1 MGQAMTDRRVVVTGI
16 GAITPIGLTAEDA
29 FATLLAGRSGVRP
42 TTRFDTSR
50 CAVKTAAEIRG
61 FDPLRHG
68 LSARDTRV
76 LDRYQQ
82 YVLAAADAAVTDARL
97 ALPRN
102 EIVSR
107 QKSHRR
113 FDRYGAAIGM
123 AFSSTEVLADQ
134 FGRLAARGTAGVSPR
149 LFNMTLPNAATSVL
163 SVRFGL
169 CGPLVTVSG
178 ASASGSDSV
187 IAAYDKIRHGRAEV
201 MLAGGSESPVTEIVV
216 SGFAQNRTGARSGV
230 CRPFDRDR
238 DGTVLGEGAAVM
250 VLEERDHAIARRAR
264 IYGEMLGYGMRG
276 DAFDMSDIPPQDAP
290 GMTACLLEALADAGI
305 DATDVGYLNV
315 HGTATKSNDPAEATA
330 IRKVFGHHLDAL
342 PVSGIKGSTGH
353 MLGGS
358 GAFEVMVALLATV
371 RGEVPPTYGLVDPD
385 PACDLNHVIGHGART
400 PVPVAISTSVGMG
413 GNNSAIVVRGH

>member
-1 MGQAMTDRRVVVTGI
+1 MTDRRVVITGV
-16 GAITPIGLTAEDA
+16 GAITPIGRTVDEA
-29 FATLLAGRSGVRP
+29 FETLMAGRSGVGR

-50 CAVKTAAEIRG
+50 CAVKTAAEITG
-61 FDPLRHG
+61 FDPLSHG
-68 LSARDTRV
+68 LSARDVRV

-82 YVLAAADAAVTDARL
+82 YALAAADAAVTDARL
-97 ALPRN
+97 DLPRN

-107 QKSHRR
+107 HKSHRR

-123 AFSSTEVLADQ
+123 AFSSTEVLAAQ
-134 FGRLAARGTAGVSPR
+134 FARLAAKGTAGVSPR
-149 LFNMTLPNAATSVL
+149 LFNMTLPNAGTSVL

-178 ASASGSDSV
+178 ASASGADSI

-201 MLAGGSESPVTEIVV
+201 MLAGGAESPITEIIV
-216 SGFAQNRTGARSGV
+216 SGFVQNHTGARSGA

-250 VLEERDHAIARRAR
+250 VLEERDHAVARKAR
-264 IYGEMLGYGMRG
+264 IHGEMLGYGLRG
-276 DAFDMSDIPPQDAP
+276 DAFDMSDIPPHDAP
-290 GMTACLLEALADAGI
+290 GMTACLLEAFADAGV
-305 DATDVGYLNV
+305 DARDVGYLNV

-330 IRKVFGHHLDAL
+330 IRKVFGDHLDGL
-342 PVSGIKGSTGH
+342 RVSGIKGSTGH

-358 GAFEVMVALLATV
+358 GAFEAVVALLASV
-371 RGEVPPTYGLVDPD
+371 RDQVPPTYGLVDVAPG
-385 PACDLNHVIGHGART
+385 CELGHVIGQGTRS

-413 GNNSAIVVRGH
+413 GNNSAIVVRGS